1 MQGKC
6 EYSYRDLT
14 EACKRI
20 AENGRYIS
28 TTLESMAKEDI
39 VHDPHTICEM
49 ELELLKMLKFTQE
62 ELNMVSE
69 YEDVFKYLV
78 ENDIVTENQMNR
90 ILSLANVPEKD
101 FCERRFR
108 DRSEYPFLSRTPGFG
123 RVSGK
128 NSAHCLNQCLRNAD
142 WRSNRTGAWDSGR
155 AEKEQVAGSAD

>member
-1 MQGKC
+1 MLIAAFRANQHLEKTKLTVEENEELTKFLQIARDTIRIKSLKIRGLSNNDGSMQGKC

-78 ENDIVTENQMNR
+78 ENDIVTE
-90 ILSLANVPEKD
+90 K
-101 FCERRFR
+101 
-108 DRSEYPFLSRTPGFG
+108 
-123 RVSGK
+123 
-128 NSAHCLNQCLRNAD
+128 
-142 WRSNRTGAWDSGR
+142 SN
-155 AEKEQVAGSAD
+155 E